1 MNDMLAETM
10 TKEQLARLDL
20 IAARLEGEKA

>member
-20 IAARLEGEKA
+20 IAARLEGEEA